1 VNQAGQPGR
10 SSVLARLRRVL
21 AARASADGAWAHQG
35 ACGSASGWQATKG
48 PVATGDLALAS
59 IVSFTLMAEVERR
72 RQLVYHTGRLSPI
85 GERV

>member
-1 VNQAGQPGR
+1 MP
-10 SSVLARLRRVL
+10 RV
-21 AARASADGAWAHQG
+21 AATQQRPRGYW
-35 ACGSASGWQATKG
+35 
-48 PVATGDLALAS
+48 DLALAS